1 MSLKHIVISGI
12 ILITFMGIL
21 FTDTNKCMR
30 VNTSPKQEINK
41 SVNNPAYCNKDSSI
55 AVNAPNLKLPGKSMV
70 CRVTAANLRSKTNFQ
85 GKSLVGL
92 LTKYGNIC
100 AVELGKIPM
109 WSKITVNGKT
119 YTAVDT
125 MSRRSVKKHHRMRD
139 IDACVDIYHNVPTR
153 QLRRKDLG
161 VKKVTVTK

>member
-1 MSLKHIVISGI
+1 
-12 ILITFMGIL
+12 
-21 FTDTNKCMR
+21 MR
-30 VNTSPKQEINK
+30 INTSPKQEINK

-55 AVNAPNLKLPGKSMV
+55 AVNAPNLKLPNKIVKTELIVRQIHGLASKIMV

-92 LTKYGNIC
+92 LAKYGNIC